1 MEDGLVLADGHKWVS
16 AGYFCLNPCCDG
28 RWSRTS
34 TPMLVPQLLLTCLNP
49 CCDGRWSRT
58 EGTVCYASP
67 L

>member
-28 RWSRTS
+28 RWSRT
-34 TPMLVPQLLLTCLNP
+34 LLEGEQGKDSRSLNP

-58 EGTVCYASP
+58 PHST
-67 L
+67 